1 MSIEEKVLFE
11 KEGLKFSKFG
21 TNHYCTTFYI
31 KNDNIRLSDVINF
44 DLIKLMYDLNP
55 DIYEF
60 VQLDKKGDN
69 DAHCL
74 LILKHFFEDLGL
86 PQRYAYLHMRQTTID
101 NTIVFDATSDY
112 TNIPKNIP
120 ISCKPTAIKNIKSIC
135 NIITQHEIQFT
146 HNIYFNEANIMP
158 IFVEKMVGVIIYKI
172 FKRVKQFIENVRV

>member
-31 KNDNIRLSDVINF
+31 KNDNIRLADVINF

-60 VQLDKKGDN
+60 VQLEKQCDD

-86 PQRYAYLHMRQTTID
+86 PQRYAYLHMHKSSID
-101 NTIVFDATSDY
+101 KTIVFDASSDY
-112 TNIPKNIP
+112 ANLPKNIP
-120 ISCKPTAIKNIKSIC
+120 VSCKPTSIKNIKSIC
-135 NIITQHEIQFT
+135 EIITPHEIHFT

-158 IFVEKMVGVIIYKI
+158 IFVEKMVGVIIHKI

>member
-1 MSIEEKVLFE
+1 MSTEEKVLFE

-21 TNHYCTTFYI
+21 SSQYCTTFNI

-60 VQLDKKGDN
+60 VQLEKLGDT
-69 DAHCL
+69 DAKCL

-86 PQRYAYLHMRQTTID
+86 PQRYACLHIHKSIVGE
-101 NTIVFDATSDY
+101 TIVFEASSDY
-112 TNIPKNIP
+112 ENTPPNIPV
-120 ISCKPTAIKNIKSIC
+120 SCKPTSIKNIKSVC
-135 NIITQHEIQFT
+135 EIITPHEIQFT
-146 HNIYFNEANIMP
+146 HNIYFNEVNIMP
-158 IFVEKMVGVIIYKI
+158 IFVEKMVGVIIHKI